1 MATSARDPAPGT
13 FSRILAHPLTLLIL
27 GEALVGF
34 PAIVL
39 ASFGPNQ
46 IRAINPALVFPF
58 TVAAVMATFVAY
70 RAFKRWIERKPDG
83 ELPLGMGS
91 LKEVTGG
98 FALGVALFSLLVGA
112 VALMGGLKVTGMGH
126 GTIFFPI
133 AAMSLAAGVNEEV
146 MFRAIGFRFVEKLG
160 GSIVG
165 LFAASLFFGL
175 AHLANPGASL
185 FAAVAIAV
193 EAGILLGAAYMVTRR
208 LWLAVGLHAGWN
220 FTQGFIWSIPVSG
233 NPAGDGLF
241 LTERNGPDWLTG
253 GAFGLEASAV
263 TLVIATIAGLIML
276 RIAIRRGHWVPFGW
290 LPPTDEAKSA

>member
-1 MATSARDPAPGT
+1 MTTSAPVAAPT
-13 FSRILAHPLTLLIL
+13 RFSRILAFPLTLLIL

-34 PAIVL
+34 PGIIL

-46 IRAINPALVFPF
+46 IKAMNPALVFPF
-58 TVAAVMATFVAY
+58 TVVAVSITFLLY
-70 RAFKRWIERKPDG
+70 RGFKRWIERKPDR
-83 ELPLGMGS
+83 ELPLEQGALG
-91 LKEVTGG
+91 EVLGG
-98 FALGVALFSLLVGA
+98 FAFGVALFSLMVGV
-112 VALMGGLKVTGMGH
+112 VAAMGGLRVTGMGH
-126 GTIFFPI
+126 GTILWPI
-133 AAMSLAAGVNEEV
+133 AAMALAAGINEEV

-160 GSIVG
+160 GSAVG
-165 LFAASLFFGL
+165 LFAASLFFGG
-175 AHLANPGASL
+175 AHLANPGASM

-276 RIAIRRGHWVPFGW
+276 RIAIKRGHWVPFGW